1 MRIIELAVS
10 TPVAHPGMTVEQLFM
25 ACVEAGVPGIPYRDA
40 KGRIAGKASMRNM
53 VKVSCLPD
61 FMVKHHHL
69 LGDEIEQLRIPE
81 VKAREMA
88 TLEIDS
94 FILDDLPQVN
104 GDAPISK
111 ALAVMENHDT
121 TYLFVIDDHQYHG
134 VVTMMTIARRL
145 LGMMEADQ

>member
-10 TPVAHPGMTVEQLFM
+10 TPVAHPGMTIEQLFM

-40 KGRIAGKASMRNM
+40 KGQIAGKASMRNM

-69 LGDEIEQLRIPE
+69 LGDEIEHLRMPE
-81 VKAREMA
+81 VKAKDMA
-88 TLEIDS
+88 NKVIDP
-94 FILDDLPQVN
+94 FILSDLPQVN

-111 ALAVMENHDT
+111 ALAIMENHDT
-121 TYLFVIDDHQYHG
+121 TYLFVTDEHEYHG
-134 VVTMMTIARRL
+134 VVTMMSIARRL
-145 LGMMEADQ
+145 LQLMEAE